1 MRHLRAFLV
10 VVLLPAAVAAQAQ
23 TRPVVIRAST
33 VLDGKGGVLRDV
45 AIVIEGTKIVRI
57 DSNVSAATYDLRGLT
72 VMPGW
77 IDTHTHIVTHFDRET
92 GKVHSQK
99 VGETPQQ
106 SMLYAVENAYK
117 TFMAGFTTIQSPGD
131 ELDKDLRD
139 WIAEGRIPGPRIL
152 TSLRAVT
159 DRTGDPAQIRA
170 FIRKA
175 IADGGD
181 FVKIF
186 ATASI
191 RDGGSQTMTDDQIR
205 AACDEARALGKRSI
219 VHAQGPEGAKAAVL
233 AGCTSIEHGN
243 RLTDEV
249 LDLMVQRGT
258 YFDSNNHL
266 LLHNY
271 IENKAK
277 YLGSGNFTEEGFAYM
292 EKGLPVGN
300 ETFKR
305 ALAKNVKMIFGTD
318 GGAGAHGRNFEE
330 LVYRVRDGGQPPM
343 AAIVSAT
350 SLSAESLRMQ
360 DRIGSI
366 APGMEA
372 DIIATAGNP
381 LDDITSVRR
390 VVFVMKGGQVYKN
403 EGTTGVLQGARPA
416 AAPSPAPPAVDVTA
430 AGIKAFID
438 KLPKDRISDQPIR
451 VAEVGGYKVGVYGV
465 FRPKAMPGGAIRHE
479 TSVTEIYY
487 MLEGTAALVTGGKIP
502 DEKSTGASPNTKRPN
517 FGGSRIEGGVTRKV
531 VPGDVIVIPGNL
543 PHWWSSLDS
552 DIRYLI
558 FRPDPEGLQ
567 PVR

>member
-1 MRHLRAFLV
+1 
-10 VVLLPAAVAAQAQ
+10 LPVQSQ
-23 TRPVVIRAST
+23 PRPIVIRAST
-33 VLDGKGGVLRDV
+33 VLDGKGAILRDI
-45 AIVIEGTKIVRI
+45 AIVVEGTRIARI
-57 DSNVSAATYDLRGLT
+57 DSNVSAATYDLRGVT

-77 IDTHTHIVTHFDRET
+77 IDTHTHIAAHFDRET
-92 GKVHSQK
+92 DRVHSPQVK
-99 VGETPQQ
+99 ETPQQ
-106 SMLYAVENAYK
+106 AMLYAAENAYK
-117 TFMAGFTTIQSPGD
+117 TFMAGFTTIQSPGA

-159 DRTGDPAQIRA
+159 DQTGNPSQIRA

-175 IADGGD
+175 IADGAD

-191 RDGGSQTMTDDQIR
+191 REGGAQTMTDDQIR
-205 AACDEARALGKRSI
+205 AACDEANALGKRSI

-249 LDLMVQRGT
+249 LELMVQRRT

-271 IENKAK
+271 IENKAR

-300 ETFKR
+300 DTFKR
-305 ALAKNVKMIFGTD
+305 ALAKKVKMIFGTD

-343 AAIVSAT
+343 DAIVSAT

-360 DRIGSI
+360 DRIGAI

-372 DIIATAGNP
+372 DIIATDGNP
-381 LDDITSVRR
+381 LDDITAVRR
-390 VVFVMKGGQVYKN
+390 VVFVMKSGKVYKN
-403 EGTTGVLQGARPA
+403 ER
-416 AAPSPAPPAVDVTA
+416 
-430 AGIKAFID
+430 
-438 KLPKDRISDQPIR
+438 
-451 VAEVGGYKVGVYGV
+451 
-465 FRPKAMPGGAIRHE
+465 
-479 TSVTEIYY
+479 
-487 MLEGTAALVTGGKIP
+487 
-502 DEKSTGASPNTKRPN
+502 
-517 FGGSRIEGGVTRKV
+517 
-531 VPGDVIVIPGNL
+531 
-543 PHWWSSLDS
+543 
-552 DIRYLI
+552 
-558 FRPDPEGLQ
+558 
-567 PVR
+567 